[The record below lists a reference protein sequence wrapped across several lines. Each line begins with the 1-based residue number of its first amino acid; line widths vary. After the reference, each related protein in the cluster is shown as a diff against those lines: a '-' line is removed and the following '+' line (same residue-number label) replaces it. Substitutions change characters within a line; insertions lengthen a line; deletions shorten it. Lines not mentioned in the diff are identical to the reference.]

1 VTQGK
6 KFLVLVGIIFCIA
19 LFYFIFFNDHSSDL
33 QLIGIVDAN
42 QVIVG
47 PRIMGRIEKLAVD
60 EGSEVHAGS
69 CRASGPAAGC
79 NRSRSGTALAVCRN
93 ASH

>member
-1 VTQGK
+1 MTQGK

-47 PRIMGRIEKLAVD
+47 P
-60 EGSEVHAGS
+60 GSWA
-69 CRASGPAAGC
+69 ASKNWQWMKAP
-79 NRSRSGTALAVCRN
+79 RFTPGT
-93 ASH
+93 